1 MSQKRIGSET
11 EKFQRTFVLLLAI
24 GISIAF
30 FFLIKPF
37 VIALLLAA
45 IFSGITYPLYQRL
58 TKRLGGRRNS
68 AAILTILGVF
78 ALVIVPLTA
87 FAGVVVSQAVQVS
100 SSVSPWVQEQLA
112 NEEGLVDRVD
122 GMIPEIVREYVPDSE
137 SIMAKLGE
145 FARHVGSFV
154 VNSLASA
161 TRGTAGFFL
170 DTFVMLYAMFFFLVG
185 GRDILRKV
193 LFYLPLATDQE
204 QRLVE
209 RFTSVTRAT
218 LRGSLVIG
226 AIQGGLAGLGFL
238 VVGIPGTAIWAT
250 VMAILSVIPA
260 VGAALIWVPAV
271 GYLLVTGSVAQGVGL
286 LIWCGAVVGSVDN
299 VLRPALVGRDAK
311 LPDLFI
317 LVGTL
322 GGIALFGVVGF
333 ILGPVL
339 AALFITVWE
348 IYGET
353 FSDYLPEVH
362 FLEDTDDGPADGIPI
377 EPPAPSQDPPL
388 PSEG

>member
-1 MSQKRIGSET
+1 MSHKQAGSET
-11 EKFQRTFVLLLAI
+11 EKFQRTFVLVLAI

-30 FFLIKPF
+30 YLLIKPF
-37 VIALLLAA
+37 VVALLLAA

-58 TKRLGGRRNS
+58 TRRLGGRRNS

-112 NEEGLVDRVD
+112 NEAGLIERVD
-122 GMIPEIVREYVPDSE
+122 GMIPEVVQEYVPDSE
-137 SIMAKLGE
+137 SVMAKLGE
-145 FARHVGSFV
+145 FAGHVGSFM

-209 RFTSVTRAT
+209 RFISVTRAT

-238 VVGIPGTAIWAT
+238 VVGIPGTAFWAT
-250 VMAILSVIPA
+250 IMAILSVIPA

-311 LPDLFI
+311 LPDLLI

-322 GGIALFGVVGF
+322 GGIALFGMVGF

-353 FSDYLPEVH
+353 FSDYLPEVR
-362 FLEDTDDGPADGIPI
+362 FLEDADDGPADGIPI